1 MLSYKETA
9 KGLVIAILNQAQD
22 SNGQL
27 DLQEIANGNNQKLLE
42 HIVALSNIFNN
53 AKTELEEE
61 LNNM

>member
-42 HIVALSNIFNN
+42 HIVALSNIFN
-53 AKTELEEE
+53 KLIIV
-61 LNNM
+61 